1 MATSKK
7 TAASTKTVAPKA
19 QGATAAKPQPK
30 KVTKTSAPAAVEP
43 KKNGEAREARV
54 LKVLR
59 ALKKLGAVSATTAV
73 SADDVVAALPG
84 ENNVGGLLY
93 EIRHANEPLT
103 ARSKLEGVKKA
114 TYLTKAGLKLVK

>member
-7 TAASTKTVAPKA
+7 TAASTKA
-19 QGATAAKPQPK
+19 QGAT
-30 KVTKTSAPAAVEP
+30 KTAAPAPKGKKTAAEP
-43 KKNGEAREARV
+43 KKNGEARAERIAKV
-54 LKVLR
+54 LK

-73 SADDVVAALPG
+73 SADDVIAALSG
-84 ENNVGGLLY
+84 EDFNVGNILY
-93 EIRHANEPLT
+93 EIRHADEPLT